1 MPLQSMRWVIGFQLT
16 YPVSC
21 GCLAVVKLLVLD
33 RLMAFSSRAAADPS
47 FRCARFGRV
56 VVGAIFVG
64 SLIGLCG
71 NVTAAVFLARAAGY
85 FDAAAVAGNSTDDY
99 SKALTQRSRGQ
110 LSNAIHL
117 FFETIMLLLIVT
129 GLTIGGIA
137 SVRRFRSAI
146 ESMDMHLLKLKGL
159 TRAQNITEMAVN
171 EQSSIRQLR
180 VQVFVTCSFMF
191 FSFLLRALYVTMFA
205 VAGALNNNSAKCDDK
220 PKTNDRCSACYNVFA
235 HINVW
240 LLYTPAFFW
249 LVYLISEPIAL
260 LVALWGM
267 TAGRAWS
274 IMSSGQKDVSCIAT
288 PPPLH

>member
-33 RLMAFSSRAAADPS
+33 RLMAFSSRVAADPS

-71 NVTAAVFLARAAGY
+71 NITAAVFIARAAGY

-129 GLTIGGIA
+129 GLTIGGVA

-191 FSFLLRALYVTMFA
+191 FSFLLRAVYVTCPSHNEI
-205 VAGALNNNSAKCDDK
+205 L
-220 PKTNDRCSACYNVFA
+220 
-235 HINVW
+235 
-240 LLYTPAFFW
+240 
-249 LVYLISEPIAL
+249 
-260 LVALWGM
+260 
-267 TAGRAWS
+267 
-274 IMSSGQKDVSCIAT
+274 
-288 PPPLH
+288 